1 MNDNNFNNPELFFL
15 FDKSFSLDNIEIN
28 KNGIKIY
35 FMFVI

>member
-1 MNDNNFNNPELFFL
+1 MIIISTIPVYIFL

-28 KNGIKIY
+28 KNGIKIN